1 MMLQP
6 KKAENGRFPFDIS
19 HFPSRKSETVQL
31 QRQDSLENHRNI
43 LVNEF
48 VEALDLA
55 SKQLIPVSLFSIGSY
70 SSSFKRCRNHLA
82 SSSTTSGCIW
92 PMKESKKCTWTS
104 QIITVVKMIRGLV
117 VLIYC

>member
-1 MMLQP
+1 MTGLNPNAIYELGISHTIGRPAIMMLQP

-19 HFPSRKSETVQL
+19 YSPRWMSETVQL

-82 SSSTTSGCIW
+82 SSSTTSGRI
-92 PMKESKKCTWTS
+92 
-104 QIITVVKMIRGLV
+104 
-117 VLIYC
+117 